1 MGIYIYSDGV
11 VYEGQFEEDKK
22 TGFGIY
28 KWLDGRQYEG
38 YWHKGKQHGL
48 GILFDDKKL
57 FKQRHGLWEQGKRIT
72 LFTKESEI
80 NSI

>member
-1 MGIYIYSDGV
+1 MHGMGIYIYSDGV

-22 TGFGIY
+22 TGFGVY

-57 FKQRHGLWEQGKRIT
+57 FK
-72 LFTKESEI
+72 
-80 NSI
+80 